1 MVQNYFKI
9 AWRNIKKHKAFSF
22 INGGGLTLGIAS
34 CLLLLLYVSY
44 HLSFDHQ
51 FKNLDNIYVVENNQH
66 GDGQIYTFAATPGV
80 AAAAIKAEV
89 PGVVQSVRVDTYG
102 DGNLISY
109 KNNSFK
115 KVGLYADS
123 AFFSMFSYHF
133 IKGNQL
139 ASLTQPNSIVITA
152 DFAKTLFGD
161 ADPMNKMVTRNN
173 SVPMIVTGVI
183 DNIPA
188 NESYQFDFVMPY
200 AQFENDNAW
209 AKNSNWGHN
218 FCQTYVQL
226 KDAGS
231 LNRANSILKS
241 IIARHSTGNTN
252 QLFLFPFSKTHL
264 YQKFENGKSVGGS
277 ISQIHLFE
285 ALALCILLIAC
296 VNFMNL
302 STARSEERAKEV
314 GIRKAIGS
322 NRASLIWQFITES
335 LILSFASTI
344 AAVII
349 LTLCLPFFNTLLK
362 IKLSL
367 PIEDWSTWILIISI
381 ALVTGLLSGSYPA
394 FYLSSFQPIKVL
406 KGMFKGGGSALP
418 IRKVLVVVQ
427 FAFAVFLITAT
438 ICVYR
443 QIRFIQ
449 GMGNGYDKNNLVE
462 IPIEGELGKK
472 AEVLINEL
480 KRDGAITNATGT
492 SQSITQNGSN
502 TWGISW
508 PGKDPKQQILI
519 DILYAG
525 YDFTHTTGVKL
536 LAGREFSPD
545 YPIDTNSKTPTV
557 MLNETAAKI
566 MRLKQPVGSIIKY
579 GDQQVTVVGV
589 YKDFVWGSPYSKIPP
604 MVTFCDGYGGSVLA
618 MRLNQAN
625 SISSNI
631 DQINK
636 SLKIINPAYPPT
648 ISFVDS
654 EFELKFE
661 NEKVLAMLAN
671 LFGGLAI
678 VISCLGLFG
687 LAAYAAEQRTKEI
700 GVRKV
705 LGATVSNLAGLLSR
719 DFLKLVLIAIVF
731 AVPVSIWVLNKWLQN
746 YEFRISLSW
755 WIMALASIITIII
768 AMATVSYQ
776 AIKAA
781 LVNPVKSLRS
791 E

>member
-66 GDGQIYTFAATPGV
+66 GDGQIYTFASTPGV

-241 IIARHSTGNTN
+241 IVARHSTGNTN
-252 QLFLFPFSKTHL
+252 QFFLFPFSKTHL

-335 LILSFASTI
+335 LILSFVSTI
-344 AAVII
+344 VAVII
-349 LTLCLPFFNTLLK
+349 LVLCLPFFNTLLK

-367 PIEDWSTWILIISI
+367 PIGDWSTWLLILSI

-480 KRDGAITNATGT
+480 KRNGAITGATGT

-508 PGKDPKQQILI
+508 PGKDSKQQILV
-519 DILYAG
+519 DIFYAG

-557 MLNETAAKI
+557 MINETAAKI
-566 MRLKQPVGSIIKY
+566 MKLKQPVGSIIKY
-579 GDQQVTVVGV
+579 GDQPATVVGV
-589 YKDFVWGSPYSKIPP
+589 YKDFVWGSPYSKTPP

-618 MRLNQAN
+618 MRLNQAH

-636 SLKIINPAYPPT
+636 SLKAINPAYPPT

-678 VISCLGLFG
+678 IISCLGLFG

-705 LGATVSNLAGLLSR
+705 LGATVSNLAGLLSK

-746 YEFRISLSW
+746 YEFRIDLSW
-755 WIMALASIITIII
+755 WIMASASIITIVI

-781 LVNPVKSLRS
+781 LANPVKSLRS